1 MHRGISILVICKIR
15 GEPEN
20 PDKEKLLPSAPV
32 ALKSGARTAS
42 SARAGTAEKR
52 IRPKREKI
60 IGKAGQN
67 GPVLPAAEWGNIS
80 STINPR
86 SLYFSYGNK

>member
-1 MHRGISILVICKIR
+1 LVRCKIR
-15 GEPEN
+15 GEPEK

-42 SARAGTAEKR
+42 SAKAGPEERKVRT
-52 IRPKREKI
+52 KRERI
-60 IGKAGQN
+60 ISKAGQN

-80 STINPR
+80 STFNPR